1 MWPQKWKASASPG
14 RTARA
19 TSPPAVSAV
28 IAPPIRARKPRREV
42 PAASPSSALPAESPA
57 GSGNERLRDPPFAPA
72 VLRGGEDALELR
84 EVVERALREHG
95 AVEIERDRERAPGNA
110 ELAPRRRVGVL
121 LERPHG
127 EFGIACEHGD
137 DGSSAAQTRH
147 PLETNTANASSTPG
161 GASTAPTTAVRE
173 PSGGPSSGISS
184 APAGPTRNRRIPTS
198 RASPRTATPRVRQA
212 RSATA
217 RPRRSHWSVETSS
230 SGRKGSEVKA
240 KASKA
245 LRATPRQPTVERA
258 PKHAHGAPER
268 PRRI

>member
-42 PAASPSSALPAESPA
+42 PAASPSSALPTESPA

-137 DGSSAAQTRH
+137 GR
-147 PLETNTANASSTPG
+147 LERRADPASLG
-161 GASTAPTTAVRE
+161 DEHGQRE
-173 PSGGPSSGISS
+173 LH
-184 APAGPTRNRRIPTS
+184 
-198 RASPRTATPRVRQA
+198 
-212 RSATA
+212 
-217 RPRRSHWSVETSS
+217 PRRRLDRNAEGEAGKERDREAEAEPLV
-230 SGRKGSEVKA
+230 GRDLL
-240 KASKA
+240 
-245 LRATPRQPTVERA
+245 LRQE
-258 PKHAHGAPER
+258 GQ
-268 PRRI
+268 